1 MNNNKKCRACFIDK
15 PIQEYPFFSTSEAGR
30 KNTCKECSKKLA
42 VIRKDLKSK
51 NPPPPPDFCP
61 ICNLYTENWILDHCH
76 YNHTFRGYICNSCNL
91 GLGRFNDDIECI
103 YRAYLYMKSRCPE
116 NNVSDIFPQREY

>member
-15 PIQEYPFFSTSEAGR
+15 PIEDFPYFSTSEAGR

-42 VIRKDLKSK
+42 VIRRDLKAQHPA
-51 NPPPPPDFCP
+51 PPPGFCP

-91 GLGRFNDDIECI
+91 GLGRLHDDIECI
-103 YRAYLYMKSRCPE
+103 YRAYCYMTNSYIKNTPP
-116 NNVSDIFPQREY
+116 DI